1 MCVHDAGP
9 LTPTTSS
16 NSRGS
21 AAGSSES
28 LIPSAASKTGTS
40 SGSGSKKKENFGFL
54 RRRLLVDLVQLFA
67 LNRPLLEAK
76 GALILR
82 RLCLHLDGRVIYC
95 ALARILLYDVDNRE
109 FSSLMVE
116 LLNLI
121 LLTAVELTE
130 LRELLRGCASAM
142 LRKPTTAA
150 AIKTDGEG
158 AKTDKK
164 ETTTGGNS
172 EDALDPTDGFNV
184 FLLLYRTWCVNPV
197 ATVAL
202 CLLTEAYDLGA
213 RLIARFAE
221 TTISVGV
228 LLQCDKL
235 VQLLET
241 PIFIGTRLHLT
252 QPHRPDH
259 GHLLRLLYGLLMV
272 LPQGTAYATLRDR
285 LTSVTSLHICL
296 SRPSI
301 PSSLAG
307 AAGAPIGI
315 DGLAPSLANVGTY
328 TTTTSSSSATG
339 NFSGL
344 ELNPAWGSGLAFPHE
359 GASGGTAG
367 SGPSAGFDLDEVFS
381 SFSDSQ
387 AVYRAALVDDL
398 RARSLLH
405 NNARRPMASTAAA
418 ASTAPSATAATTK
431 AASASAASIK
441 AASLAESTTTA
452 SSTAAEPSSQSAA
465 APTAPSTG
473 SGNKKVE
480 ETSSEAGSTSESEG
494 EEDEDESSS
503 EDGEKESSGDEGGE
517 QTTASG
523 TETGSRR

>member
-1 MCVHDAGP
+1 MHDAGP
-9 LTPTTSS
+9 LNNSSSS
-16 NSRGS
+16 NSSSTSNS
-21 AAGSSES
+21 AAGSGISN
-28 LIPSAASKTGTS
+28 ASGDGALS
-40 SGSGSKKKENFGFL
+40 SSSTAGGSKKKGTEKFGFL

-95 ALARILLYDVDNRE
+95 ALARILLFDVDNRE

-130 LRELLRGCASAM
+130 LRELLRGCASAL
-142 LRKPTTAA
+142 LRKGPAGAA
-150 AIKTDGEG
+150 AALKDAESQ
-158 AKTDKK
+158 K
-164 ETTTGGNS
+164 EAGS
-172 EDALDPTDGFNV
+172 SSALSASASSSSSSFEELLDPTDGFSV

-296 SRPSI
+296 SRPAIAAGGGASGSG
-301 PSSLAG
+301 SSL
-307 AAGAPIGI
+307 GI

-328 TTTTSSSSATG
+328 TSG

-344 ELNPAWGSGLAFPHE
+344 ELNPAWGSGLAFPYE
-359 GASGGTAG
+359 GAGSSTSSSASGAGTAA
-367 SGPSAGFDLDEVFS
+367 AGFDLDEVFS
-381 SFSDSQ
+381 SFADSQ

-405 NNARRPMASTAAA
+405 NARRPVASAAPAAAAAAA
-418 ASTAPSATAATTK
+418 ASATAGG
-431 AASASAASIK
+431 ASAAANAIK
-441 AASLAESTTTA
+441 AASLAETTA
-452 SSTAAEPSSQSAA
+452 AVGSSQSAA
-465 APTAPSTG
+465 PPAPPSGKEEAAEEAGETTSESG
-473 SGNKKVE
+473 SDE
-480 ETSSEAGSTSESEG
+480 DDETSSEKEGSDD
-494 EEDEDESSS
+494 EE
-503 EDGEKESSGDEGGE
+503 E
-517 QTTASG
+517 QNG
-523 TETGSRR
+523 TETASRR